1 MGFLKKITRPIS
13 RALDKIIPNE
23 IKPALPFL
31 AAAAPFMAPG
41 LMGLGGNTM
50 LSRALMSGGLN
61 LGAQL
66 AQEGSDGDFSA
77 LSLAMASGIG
87 ALSAPNAASTIRGVD
102 PNFVGPRPAAEG
114 ILGQGKEY
122 LARGAEFLGP
132 QTGGVTD
139 ILGKGGTQAGLNMET
154 LKAASIPFT
163 QGTTDL
169 VVAENRRAM
178 RDYDRELADYEAGID
193 SENSNRAFAIR
204 QSMEAYGFTEQEIL
218 DAIEA
223 AGYRAGGRVGYAFGD
238 LVRGSSMV
246 QPVPNSSGGPMP
258 RSGMGGM
265 LSNLI
270 NSNPQIF
277 SNLTGQTNNS
287 VSNMSRDFIDLNQ
300 NGIDDRQEKA
310 IGGRVGFE
318 FGGIPA
324 AVESVE
330 EKPKEFLVDKLK
342 VTVQPG
348 QSEQMA
354 IMNAMMN
361 DIDEVMPEDRKMEF
375 YKLYLPQ
382 LRESGEISEKEYQ
395 GLMGELFGESK
406 KDGGRIG
413 LKNGSDG
420 SSTGSFGANRY
431 ASELVESADSLLNK
445 GDILMTD
452 AEKLIAFGKYPSEEE
467 LNEIQKRYDALVN
480 KEETETNKFSKNLE
494 DEKLGDAL
502 PYFLEKEKK
511 INKRMEDSN
520 TRADKIGLESLDVS
534 DITRSPS
541 FREWYSLWEKGDPKA
556 DKLPQAEYFEDL
568 IFNVD
573 RKKYIKTKFPDIK
586 MADGGLMNLGGREMD
601 MRTGGFIPI
610 GKKERADDVP
620 ARLSKNEFVMTADAV
635 RAAGGG
641 SVNEGARRMYNLMNN
656 LEARV

>member
-23 IKPALPFL
+23 VKPALPFL

-66 AQEGSDGDFSA
+66 AQEGSEGDFSG
-77 LSLAMASGIG
+77 LSTLMAAATG
-87 ALSAPNAASTIRGVD
+87 ALSTPGSAGGRTLPDGSGGSYSQVMGGDKLAST
-102 PNFVGPRPAAEG
+102 
-114 ILGQGKEY
+114 
-122 LARGAEFLGP
+122 
-132 QTGGVTD
+132 
-139 ILGKGGTQAGLNMET
+139 GTQSAGDFFKNKALGMDPGFAKSGLGALETSSNYLSGVSDTLQNNLFSMEG
-154 LKAASIPFT
+154 LKAALIPIG

-169 VVAENRRAM
+169 AVAEARRAQK
-178 RDYDRELADYEAGID
+178 DYDREMADYEAGID

-223 AGYRAGGRVGYAFGD
+223 AGYRA
-238 LVRGSSMV
+238 
-246 QPVPNSSGGPMP
+246 
-258 RSGMGGM
+258 
-265 LSNLI
+265 
-270 NSNPQIF
+270 
-277 SNLTGQTNNS
+277 
-287 VSNMSRDFIDLNQ
+287 
-300 NGIDDRQEKA
+300 
-310 IGGRVGFE
+310 GGRVGFE

-382 LRESGEISEKEYQ
+382 LRASGEISENEYE
-395 GLMGELFGESK
+395 GLMGELFGEGK
-406 KDGGRIG
+406 AEGGIM
-413 LKNGSDG
+413 D
-420 SSTGSFGANRY
+420 
-431 ASELVESADSLLNK
+431 
-445 GDILMTD
+445 
-452 AEKLIAFGKYPSEEE
+452 
-467 LNEIQKRYDALVN
+467 
-480 KEETETNKFSKNLE
+480 
-494 DEKLGDAL
+494 
-502 PYFLEKEKK
+502 
-511 INKRMEDSN
+511 
-520 TRADKIGLESLDVS
+520 
-534 DITRSPS
+534 
-541 FREWYSLWEKGDPKA
+541 
-556 DKLPQAEYFEDL
+556 
-568 IFNVD
+568 
-573 RKKYIKTKFPDIK
+573 
-586 MADGGLMNLGGREMD
+586 LGGREMD

-656 LEARV
+656 LEAKV

>member
-23 IKPALPFL
+23 VKPALPFL

-61 LGAQL
+61 IGAQL
-66 AQEGSDGDFSA
+66 AQEGSEGEFSGLSA
-77 LSLAMASGIG
+77 LMAAGTG
-87 ALSAPNAASTIRGVD
+87 ALSAPGTPGTG
-102 PNFVGPRPAAEG
+102 VGPA
-114 ILGQGKEY
+114 GQYGT
-122 LARGAEFLGP
+122 
-132 QTGGVTD
+132 TGGTPSAGEFFRD
-139 ILGKGGTQAGLNMET
+139 KAMGMDPGLTKSGLGALETSSDYLTGVGETLRTNPFSMEG
-154 LKAASIPFT
+154 LKAAAVPIG

-169 VVAENRRAM
+169 AVAENRRLM
-178 RDYDRELADYEAGID
+178 KDYERELADYEAGIGD
-193 SENSNRAFAIR
+193 SSDMGNRALAIR
-204 QSMEAYGFTEQEIL
+204 QSMEAYGFPEDEIL
-218 DAIEA
+218 AAIEA
-223 AGYRAGGRVGYAFGD
+223 AGYA
-238 LVRGSSMV
+238 
-246 QPVPNSSGGPMP
+246 N
-258 RSGMGGM
+258 
-265 LSNLI
+265 
-270 NSNPQIF
+270 
-277 SNLTGQTNNS
+277 
-287 VSNMSRDFIDLNQ
+287 
-300 NGIDDRQEKA
+300 
-310 IGGRVGFE
+310 GGRVGFE

-395 GLMGELFGESK
+395 GLMGELFGEGK
-406 KDGGRIG
+406 
-413 LKNGSDG
+413 
-420 SSTGSFGANRY
+420 
-431 ASELVESADSLLNK
+431 
-445 GDILMTD
+445 
-452 AEKLIAFGKYPSEEE
+452 AE
-467 LNEIQKRYDALVN
+467 
-480 KEETETNKFSKNLE
+480 
-494 DEKLGDAL
+494 
-502 PYFLEKEKK
+502 
-511 INKRMEDSN
+511 
-520 TRADKIGLESLDVS
+520 
-534 DITRSPS
+534 
-541 FREWYSLWEKGDPKA
+541 
-556 DKLPQAEYFEDL
+556 
-568 IFNVD
+568 
-573 RKKYIKTKFPDIK
+573 
-586 MADGGLMNLGGREMD
+586 GGLMNLGGREMD

-656 LEARV
+656 LEAKV

>member
-1 MGFLKKITRPIS
+1 MGM
-13 RALDKIIPNE
+13 D
-23 IKPALPFL
+23 
-31 AAAAPFMAPG
+31 PG
-41 LMGLGGNTM
+41 FAKSGLGALETSSKY
-50 LSRALMSGGLN
+50 LSGVSDTLQNN
-61 LGAQL
+61 LFSM
-66 AQEGSDGDFSA
+66 EG
-77 LSLAMASGIG
+77 
-87 ALSAPNAASTIRGVD
+87 
-102 PNFVGPRPAAEG
+102 
-114 ILGQGKEY
+114 
-122 LARGAEFLGP
+122 
-132 QTGGVTD
+132 
-139 ILGKGGTQAGLNMET
+139 

-169 VVAENRRAM
+169 VVAENRRAQK
-178 RDYDRELADYEAGID
+178 DYDREMADYEAGID

-223 AGYRAGGRVGYAFGD
+223 AGYANGGRVGYAFGD

-246 QPVPNSSGGPMP
+246 QPAGGLAIKLNRPVESGDPLGSYYPDPSKMKTASPIMP
-258 RSGMGGM
+258 SSGMGEM

-310 IGGRVGFE
+310 YGGRVGLKDGGRVGFE

-382 LRESGEISEKEYQ
+382 LRASGEISEKEYQ
-395 GLMGELFGESK
+395 GLMGELFGEGK
-406 KDGGRIG
+406 AEGGRIG
-413 LKNGSDG
+413 FKDG
-420 SSTGSFGANRY
+420 TDEN
-431 ASELVESADSLLNK
+431 LV
-445 GDILMTD
+445 GI
-452 AEKLIAFGKYPSEEE
+452 
-467 LNEIQKRYDALVN
+467 
-480 KEETETNKFSKNLE
+480 ETL
-494 DEKLGDAL
+494 KLGDYDLEGFQKKGKGNTLMFGSDDLKILSQAL
-502 PYFLEKEKK
+502 DYGELSDLSDRQKEKIK
-511 INKRMEDSN
+511 ESIIRARAGIINPTELNSEINTLRLEPNARAFLKAITPDETVEKVFFDEEGDARIGVQKARQLMEN
-520 TRADKIGLESLDVS
+520 VAFGGQKNPSLSS
-534 DITRSPS
+534 DMYNKLGDEYIQDQKKATQ
-541 FREWYSLWEKGDPKA
+541 REINFNK
-556 DKLPQAEYFEDL
+556 EYNRNNFL
-568 IFNVD
+568 NF
-573 RKKYIKTKFPDIK
+573 K
-586 MADGGLMNLGGREMD
+586 DGGLMNLGGREMD

>member
-23 IKPALPFL
+23 VKPALPFL

-66 AQEGSDGDFSA
+66 AQEGSEGDFSG
-77 LSLAMASGIG
+77 LSTLMAAATG
-87 ALSAPNAASTIRGVD
+87 ALSTPGSAGTG
-102 PNFVGPRPAAEG
+102 VGPA
-114 ILGQGKEY
+114 GKY
-122 LARGAEFLGP
+122 GT
-132 QTGGVTD
+132 TGGTPSAGEFFRD
-139 ILGKGGTQAGLNMET
+139 KAMGMDPGFAKSGLGALETSSNYLSGVSDTLQNNLFSMEG
-154 LKAASIPFT
+154 LKAAAIPIG

-169 VVAENRRAM
+169 AVAEARRAQK
-178 RDYDRELADYEAGID
+178 DYDREMADYEAGID

-223 AGYRAGGRVGYAFGD
+223 AGYRA
-238 LVRGSSMV
+238 
-246 QPVPNSSGGPMP
+246 
-258 RSGMGGM
+258 
-265 LSNLI
+265 
-270 NSNPQIF
+270 
-277 SNLTGQTNNS
+277 
-287 VSNMSRDFIDLNQ
+287 
-300 NGIDDRQEKA
+300 
-310 IGGRVGFE
+310 GGRVGFE

-382 LRESGEISEKEYQ
+382 LRASGEISEKEYQ
-395 GLMGELFGESK
+395 GLMGELFGEGK
-406 KDGGRIG
+406 AEGGRIG
-413 LKNGSDG
+413 FDNGGFEPFKYTSKIPRVFKEDPFGSDPLG
-420 SSTGSFGANRY
+420 QILNMSYTVRAPLIDIIRTVAKTATEATKLAAAAVKLGYDVTEPVREAVGDVAGGIYDIAKKSVQESGDASRFIQPTYYLERFGP
-431 ASELVESADSLLNK
+431 E
-445 GDILMTD
+445 
-452 AEKLIAFGKYPSEEE
+452 
-467 LNEIQKRYDALVN
+467 
-480 KEETETNKFSKNLE
+480 KNLTD
-494 DEKLGDAL
+494 DETRL
-502 PYFLEKEKK
+502 
-511 INKRMEDSN
+511 KRLKRS
-520 TRADKIGLESLDVS
+520 IGRD
-534 DITRSPS
+534 DR
-541 FREWYSLWEKGDPKA
+541 
-556 DKLPQAEYFEDL
+556 DL
-568 IFNVD
+568 IKTIENRIFAYDDAGMNQNEED
-573 RKKYIKTKFPDIK
+573 KKVSNKIQTKIDERNFGF
-586 MADGGLMNLGGREMD
+586 ADGGLMNLGGREMD